1 MRGETRVGPGTSGGP
16 GGGWS
21 TMVGA
26 GKANGSNSGGL
37 EVRNPANFRW
47 FLSSVLVGNFQANSR
62 IILSILSLIFWGFPI
77 GRMGLSL
84 GLDL

>member
-1 MRGETRVGPGTSGGP
+1 VLFLAKSEVDY
-16 GGGWS
+16 
-21 TMVGA
+21 
-26 GKANGSNSGGL
+26 GGL

-47 FLSSVLVGNFQANSR
+47 FLSSVLVGNFQANFW
-62 IILSILSLIFWGFPI
+62 IILSVLGLIFGGFLV